1 MEHLAILYGENI
13 KIVFSAK
20 KSLSF
25 VLKASG
31 FSRIAVFLP
40 FCYWQ
45 ETALLGELA
54 SIRIEPIV
62 IP

>member
-1 MEHLAILYGENI
+1 MGHLVILYGENI
-13 KIVFSAK
+13 KIVLSAK

-45 ETALLGELA
+45 ETAP
-54 SIRIEPIV
+54 SRRIG
-62 IP
+62 